1 MHIRLYQKL
10 KEDLFFSK
18 ILCPSDRAKETAN
31 LTGKDSRLIELI
43 LEESEEVLKVRQGLI
58 ITRHRLG
65 FVCANAAIDQSNTG
79 EKDGVIL
86 LPKDPDKSA
95 REIRKTIKQKL
106 GINVAVIINDSHGR
120 PFREGAVG
128 VAVGIAGI
136 NPMLSYIGKM
146 DRNGYVMRSSVEA
159 IADEMASAA
168 TLLMGQ
174 GSESRPVVIIRG
186 FQYKAGNEGIKT
198 LIRPTKYDLFS

>member
-1 MHIRLYQKL
+1 M
-10 KEDLFFSK
+10 
-18 ILCPSDRAKETAN
+18 
-31 LTGKDSRLIELI
+31 
-43 LEESEEVLKVRQGLI
+43 LKVRQGLI

-86 LPKDPDKSA
+86 LPKDPDKA
-95 REIRKTIKQKL
+95 LEIRKTIKQKL

-136 NPMLSYIGKM
+136 NPMLSYIGRWTVTDM
-146 DRNGYVMRSSVEA
+146 
-159 IADEMASAA
+159 
-168 TLLMGQ
+168 
-174 GSESRPVVIIRG
+174 
-186 FQYKAGNEGIKT
+186 
-198 LIRPTKYDLFS
+198 